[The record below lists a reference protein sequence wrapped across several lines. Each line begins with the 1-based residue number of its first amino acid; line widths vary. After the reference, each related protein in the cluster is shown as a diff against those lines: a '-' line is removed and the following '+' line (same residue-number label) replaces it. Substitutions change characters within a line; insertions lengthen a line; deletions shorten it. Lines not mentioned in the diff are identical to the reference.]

1 MLWFVGWY
9 LDVFILCC
17 WFVWGFVWCGCDWWV
32 WGLGGCLDVCF
43 VVGCLLFVDLYEC
56 WFLILIGCW
65 LRLIEWVCL
74 VFSFWL
80 LCWLCLFLLVWFG
93 FDVIFGWSCT
103 FDVGL
108 FVVC

>member
-1 MLWFVGWY
+1 MVELLQYVVVLLGWY

-43 VVGCLLFVDLYEC
+43 CCWLFAVCGFVWVLV
-56 WFLILIGCW
+56 LILMGCW
-65 LRLIEWVCL
+65 LRLIVLVCL

-80 LCWLCLFLLVWFG
+80 LCWLCLFFVGLVW
-93 FDVIFGWSCT
+93 I
-103 FDVGL
+103 
-108 FVVC
+108 